1 MEDQKGHVYIIESNT
16 MTGMPFN
23 ISLELYEK
31 LFEDYYKRPMSNES
45 KNEMKL
51 LSEGLIKRTLS
62 RDSDTK
68 WDIES

>member
-1 MEDQKGHVYIIESNT
+1 
-16 MTGMPFN
+16 
-23 ISLELYEK
+23 
-31 LFEDYYKRPMSNES
+31 MSNES